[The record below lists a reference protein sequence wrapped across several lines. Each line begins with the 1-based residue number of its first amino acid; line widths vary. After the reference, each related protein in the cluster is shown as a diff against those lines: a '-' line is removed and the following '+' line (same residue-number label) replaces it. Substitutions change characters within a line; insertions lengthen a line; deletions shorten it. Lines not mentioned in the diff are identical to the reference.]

1 MEGRNKLKWE
11 KMIEP
16 RKKAAVENLEF
27 FIEKL
32 DLTRSQCATLLGITL
47 RQLYYFLSGDKLI
60 PETLQLLTKM
70 VRDNEFK
77 SIKADIE
84 IAKAKRIL
92 GETKN

>member
-1 MEGRNKLKWE
+1 
-11 KMIEP
+11 MIEP